1 MNDKVKKKCRLP
13 ARKQHPVKRYGV
25 RVFCRML
32 AAAFLIGLAFPA
44 TAHSQL
50 SFLKLG
56 KDKSAYGFGLQFMED
71 SRILSGVLEFGIDSG
86 AKVYGVGGIGF
97 VDDGSVDIRPGVE
110 LPPSPSIGLG
120 ILYMNPL
127 QQTGFDTF
135 LTIEGSASFAKEV
148 VGKETRESAR
158 TLGIA
163 GMGGLLKRIETES
176 GMKLTPYFGI
186 SYTHIWTTITDKQRD
201 FEESENEGSTGAQI
215 GMELHLSPTVIAHG
229 AFSFSFDHSDTTFG
243 IGLTF
248 R

>member
-1 MNDKVKKKCRLP
+1 MKDKVSKKCRRP
-13 ARKQHPVKRYGV
+13 ARIQFPVKGYEFTV
-25 RVFCRML
+25 LCL
-32 AAAFLIGLAFPA
+32 LLTATFLIGLMFPIA
-44 TAHSQL
+44 AHSQL
-50 SFLKLG
+50 SFQKLG
-56 KDKSAYGFGLQFMED
+56 KDESAYGFGLQFLED

-97 VDDGSVDIRPGVE
+97 VDDDSVNFRPGVE
-110 LPPSPSIGLG
+110 IPPSPSIGLG

-127 QQTGFDTF
+127 QQTGFDSF
-135 LTIEGSASFAKEV
+135 LTIESSASFAKEV
-148 VGKETRESAR
+148 VGSESRESAR
-158 TLGIA
+158 ALGLT
-163 GMGGLLKRIETES
+163 GMGGLLKRIVTES

-186 SYTHIWTTITDKQRD
+186 SYTHIWTTVTDKRREFD
-201 FEESENEGSTGAQI
+201 ESEDEGNTGAQI

>member
-1 MNDKVKKKCRLP
+1 MKDNTRKECRRL
-13 ARKQHPVKRYGV
+13 ALKQFPVIRCELA
-25 RVFCRML
+25 VFCLLL
-32 AAAFLIGLAFPA
+32 ATAFLIGLAFPV

-56 KDKSAYGFGLQFMED
+56 KDQSAYGFGVQFMED

-86 AKVYGVGGIGF
+86 VKVYGVGGIGF
-97 VDDGSVDIRPGVE
+97 VDDDFLNYEI
-110 LPPSPSIGLG
+110 PPSPSIGLG
-120 ILYMNPL
+120 IQYMNPL

-135 LTIEGSASFAKEV
+135 LVIEGSAGFAKEV
-148 VGKETRESAR
+148 VGSETRESAR
-158 TLGIA
+158 ALGLA

-186 SYTHIWTTITDKQRD
+186 SYTHIWTTVTNKRRD
-201 FEESENEGSTGAQI
+201 FEASEDEGSTGAQI
-215 GMELHLSPTVIAHG
+215 GMELHLSTTVIAHG
-229 AFSFSFDHSDTTFG
+229 AFSFSFDHSDTAFG

>member
-1 MNDKVKKKCRLP
+1 MKDRVRMKCRQP
-13 ARKQHPVKRYGV
+13 VRKQHPVKRYELT
-25 RVFCRML
+25 VFCL
-32 AAAFLIGLAFPA
+32 LLTSPFLIGLVFPV

-71 SRILSGVLEFGIDSG
+71 SRILRGVLEFGVDSST
-86 AKVYGVGGIGF
+86 KIYGTGGIGF
-97 VDDGSVDIRPGVE
+97 VDVDSTIYE
-110 LPPSPSIGLG
+110 IPPSPSIGLG
-120 ILYMNPL
+120 IQYMNPL

-135 LTIEGSASFAKEV
+135 LTIEGDASFAKQV
-148 VGKETRESAR
+148 VGSETRESAR
-158 TLGIA
+158 ALGLT
-163 GMGGLLKRIETES
+163 GMGGLLKRIVTES

-186 SYTHIWTTITDKQRD
+186 SYTHIWTTVTNKQRD
-201 FEESENEGSTGAQI
+201 FDESENEGSTGAQI

-229 AFSFSFDHSDTTFG
+229 AFSFSFDHSDTAFG

>member
-1 MNDKVKKKCRLP
+1 MKNNTRMKCRRP
-13 ARKQHPVKRYGV
+13 AQKQFPIKRYEFTIFSV
-25 RVFCRML
+25 LL
-32 AAAFLIGLAFPA
+32 AATLLIGLAFPV

-56 KDKSAYGFGLQFMED
+56 KDQSAYGFGIQFMED
-71 SRILSGVLEFGIDSG
+71 SRRISGVLEFGINSG
-86 AKVYGVGGIGF
+86 TKVYGAGGIGF
-97 VDDGSVDIRPGVE
+97 VDDDSVDYRPGVE
-110 LPPSPSIGLG
+110 IPPSPSIGLG

-148 VGKETRESAR
+148 VGAETRESAR
-158 TLGIA
+158 ALGLA

-186 SYTHIWTTITDKQRD
+186 SYTHIWTTVTDKRRD
-201 FEESENEGSTGAQI
+201 FDESEDEGSTGAQI
-215 GMELHLSPTVIAHG
+215 GMEIHLSSTVIAHG

-243 IGLTF
+243 VGLTF